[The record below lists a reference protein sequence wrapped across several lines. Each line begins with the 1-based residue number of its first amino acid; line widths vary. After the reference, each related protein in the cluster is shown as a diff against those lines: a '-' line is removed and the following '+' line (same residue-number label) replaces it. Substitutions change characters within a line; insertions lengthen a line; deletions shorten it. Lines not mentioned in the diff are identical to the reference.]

1 MMGLPVL
8 GTESAVCW
16 TARGQVLNYN
26 HDNPLEKRRSCV
38 FGPLSSFFQPGTFK
52 FFVFFNTFETL
63 RSCTL
68 EHVAQVS
75 YRVHLLTCWVVPFL
89 QAKQAWEKKMIRA
102 TCNVGKYSILALQCI
117 LYFRQISL
125 VSCFHARGSIWM
137 KARPLEKQP
146 GVAVWGVL
154 ENNPCGKIAQYL

>member
-8 GTESAVCW
+8 DTEQFAGLPEGRFW
-16 TARGQVLNYN
+16 TTIMITLWKRGGHVFLVLCHLFFSQVPLNF
-26 HDNPLEKRRSCV
+26 L
-38 FGPLSSFFQPGTFK
+38 
-52 FFVFFNTFETL
+52 VFFNTFETL

-89 QAKQAWEKKMIRA
+89 QAKQAGEKKMIRA

-146 GVAVWGVL
+146 GVVVWGVL
-154 ENNPCGKIAQYL
+154 ENNPCGKNAQYL